1 MAADTETLKILDI
14 SVDGAVKSIG
24 DLKENI
30 KNLKKQLEG
39 WKETTDEV
47 DESGKKVIKTHEGL
61 TIGTEE
67 YQKVLNELK
76 LNQNALKDAMYAT
89 SASMEDVIQSAQG
102 AGETYNAL
110 VHRMA
115 AMKEELRNTDV
126 STEEGK
132 KRFNELAEQIS
143 EVNTK
148 LKEMDAA
155 QGNYQRNVGNYES
168 ALNKLS
174 DKFKV
179 VAGGASGIINPIANV
194 TKGLNVMSAT
204 PVIGILGLL
213 ANILSK
219 VMANLNSSEES
230 TNRMTK
236 AMGVF
241 GGVTETITKILQG
254 LGNAVTWVIEGMS
267 KLYVSIF
274 GETDAM
280 KARNKIAEDSIAL
293 AKQERENTIANA
305 DAEREIAEYREKA
318 TDKERYTAAQRLEFQ
333 KKAGELENQIAERAK
348 EDLKTQYEII
358 KAKNALT
365 QSSAEDLQK
374 EADAYAAMVKAETE
388 YLNKVASNNKQLES
402 LRKEQAR
409 EAKEAAKEAQDAL
422 KARLN
427 AEKEL
432 ISQELELT
440 EEGSAEQLRLQKERR
455 KKEYDLAVAE
465 AKTKIKNA
473 SDLNKTLMLL
483 QKKYDK
489 DLLILERNNQKSRES
504 QQILHLQNLADIYE
518 NGTREYL
525 TAIRDLRKQEMDN
538 IQREEG
544 ETIDQFNARRLQAQK
559 AYYDSLRA
567 LNEKSIQESTAE
579 LRLALAKQEQGSEG
593 YYAGMMSLA
602 ENYWRNLT
610 RNAGESEVEFAIRQA
625 EAFKAYQDAVQTYLD
640 YGTEQERLSLE
651 NRMNALKSGSVAYLD
666 AAVELKKYELDTLHQ
681 LEGESNEEFRSRQ
694 IEAQKAYD
702 DAIKESIQGRIN
714 LMQSSIS
721 IMSGIFANLES
732 LYEGDAENSLASA
745 RKLKNVKIAQAVLNT
760 ISGAVGAFTQA
771 SETIPPPMGQI
782 VGAASAASVTA
793 AGMAQISKIKST
805 QIGMSG
811 ISANVSAPVIPT
823 DVQQVRNLTSA
834 SEEVRLNQMASD
846 QRVVLVMSDLEA
858 KQGQIKVQVEESSF

>member
-1 MAADTETLKILDI
+1 MAAETETIKILDLQ
-14 SVDGAVKSIG
+14 VGGVKTIE
-24 DLKENI
+24 DLKNNI
-30 KNLKKQLEG
+30 KNLKKVLEG
-39 WKETTDEV
+39 YDVQVGDTTEHIDA
-47 DESGKKVIKTHEGL
+47 L
-61 TIGTEE
+61 TIGTED
-67 YQKVLNELK
+67 YQKVINELRE
-76 LNQNALKDAMYAT
+76 NQNALRNAMHGST
-89 SASMEDVIQSAQG
+89 ASLEDVKNAAQG
-102 AGETYNAL
+102 VGMTYNSL
-110 VHRMA
+110 VAQMA
-115 AMKEELRNTDV
+115 QYKEELRNIDV
-126 STEEGK
+126 STEQGQK
-132 KRFNELAEQIS
+132 DFDTLAAKINA
-143 EVNTK
+143 VNTK

-155 QGNYQRNVGNYES
+155 QGNHQRDVGNYEK
-168 ALNKLS
+168 ALNQLS
-174 DKFKV
+174 DKFKA
-179 VAGGASGIINPIANV
+179 VAGGASGIVNPIANV
-194 TKGLNVMSAT
+194 TKGLKVMSAT

-219 VMANLNSSEES
+219 VIDTLHTSEES

-254 LGNAVTWVIEGMS
+254 LGNGVAWVVEKMAG
-267 KLYVSIF
+267 LYTSIF
-274 GETDAM
+274 GETEAM
-280 KARNKIAEDSIAL
+280 KQRNKIAEESIAL
-293 AKQERENTIANA
+293 AKKERENTIANA
-305 DAEREIAEYREKA
+305 DAEREIAENREKA
-318 TDKERYTAAQRLEFQ
+318 TDKQKYTAAQRLESQ

-348 EDLKTQYEII
+348 EDLKAQYEII

-388 YLNKVASNNKQLES
+388 YLNKVASNNKQLET
-402 LRKEQAR
+402 LRKEQAK
-409 EAKEAAKEAQDAL
+409 EAKDAAKEAQDAL
-422 KARLN
+422 KARIN
-427 AEKEL
+427 AEKDL

-473 SDLNKTLMLL
+473 SDLNKTLLLL

-504 QQILHLQNLADIYE
+504 QQILHLQNLADIYAD
-518 NGTREYL
+518 GTREYL
-525 TAIRDLRKQEMDN
+525 TAIRDLRKQELDN

-544 ETIDQFNARRLQAQK
+544 ETLDQFNARRLQAQK
-559 AYYDSLRA
+559 AYYDSVRA

-610 RNAGESEVEFAIRQA
+610 KNAGESDIEFAIRQE
-625 EAFKAYQDAVQTYLD
+625 EAFKAYQDAVNQYLD

-651 NRMNALKSGSVAYLD
+651 NRMNALKDGSVAYLD
-666 AAVELKKYELDTLHQ
+666 AAVDLKKYELDTLHQ

-714 LMQSSIS
+714 LMQNSIS

-793 AGMAQISKIKST
+793 AGMAQISKIKAT
-805 QIGMSG
+805 QIGGNG
-811 ISANVSAPVIPT
+811 ISANVSAPIVPT

-858 KQGQIKVQVEESSF
+858 KQGQIRVQTEESSF